1 MPEDPQYGVE
11 CSGNLFTSFG
21 VAAKRGACI
30 ALEGYRC
37 CNRRQRII
45 PMVIFPGVV
54 VYGQEAVQLRI
65 GCKLAIVTKQ
75 SVEVSVRLK
84 KRINLFKDTGHL
96 SNEECLPASPISVY
110 EQGNPPSMD
119 LSIPANSARSP
130 FLPRASLCSS
140 LTRVSRVG
148 AESIL
153 RMLLTLIPLN
163 S

>member
-1 MPEDPQYGVE
+1 MLQ
-11 CSGNLFTSFG
+11 SK
-21 VAAKRGACI
+21 AA
-30 ALEGYRC
+30 
-37 CNRRQRII
+37 II

-110 EQGNPPSMD
+110 EQGKPAFDGFEYPGKLGEIPIPPED
-119 LSIPANSARSP
+119 
-130 FLPRASLCSS
+130 
-140 LTRVSRVG
+140 VVVQQ
-148 AESIL
+148 
-153 RMLLTLIPLN
+153 LN
-163 S
+163 KGVACRC